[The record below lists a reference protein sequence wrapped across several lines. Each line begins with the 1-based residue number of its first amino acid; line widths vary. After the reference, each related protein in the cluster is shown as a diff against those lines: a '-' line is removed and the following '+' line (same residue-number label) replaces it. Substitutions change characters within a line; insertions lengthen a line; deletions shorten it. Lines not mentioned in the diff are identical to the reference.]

1 MRHQSSS
8 RSSCPQA
15 SLVTAI
21 THRTS
26 SGIGLEIT
34 KQLLESPNTVV
45 LAACRSPSNASAL
58 QDLTV
63 SAGGR
68 LHVLLLDVNDA
79 ESIRD
84 AAGKAA
90 QIVGDRG
97 IDYLIN
103 NAGVVSCQ
111 LCSPFHIPEVL

>member
-1 MRHQSSS
+1 M
-8 RSSCPQA
+8 
-15 SLVTAI
+15 
-21 THRTS
+21 
-26 SGIGLEIT
+26 EIT
-34 KQLLESPNTVV
+34 KQLLESPTTVV

-68 LHVLLLDVNDA
+68 LHVLRLDVNDA
-79 ESIRD
+79 ESIKD

-90 QIVGDRG
+90 QIVGDKG

-103 NAGVVSCQ
+103 NAGIVSCQ
-111 LCSPFHIPEVL
+111 LRSPLPIPEVL